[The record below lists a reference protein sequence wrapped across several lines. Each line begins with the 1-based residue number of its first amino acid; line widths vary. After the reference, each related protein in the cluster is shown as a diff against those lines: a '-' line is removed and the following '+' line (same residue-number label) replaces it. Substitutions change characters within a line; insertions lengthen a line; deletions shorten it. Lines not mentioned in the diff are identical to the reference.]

1 MSVFSIDKESLRTHN
16 ETYLNKIYDDTFN
29 VSNNEQRTFEVNNTV
44 YNITSLFL
52 SSMLNMQLTNT
63 STSAGSFFEEN
74 NKYDQFFGRAI
85 LYGDSIQKTM
95 GNITDSIT
103 NMIQPD
109 VDEQGEDGT
118 PSRFVEAHTGVAETY
133 VVMRMRWFA
142 FTGSMV
148 FLSTV
153 FLLTTIFLN
162 RHTNTPPWKSCSL
175 PFLFHGLEGWNEY
188 NDEEL
193 RKMDARA
200 KGMRA
205 KLEKNAEGNIKFM
218 KR

>member
-1 MSVFSIDKESLRTHN
+1 MSAFSIDTESLRTHN
-16 ETYLNKIYDDTFN
+16 ETYLNKIYDTTFN
-29 VSNNEQRTFEVNNTV
+29 VSNNGQRIFEVNNTV

-52 SSMLNMQLTNT
+52 SSMLNMHLTDAPM
-63 STSAGSFFEEN
+63 STGSLIEVN
-74 NKYDQFFGRAI
+74 DKYDHFFGRA
-85 LYGDSIQKTM
+85 LLDGTSVQDTM
-95 GNITDSIT
+95 VYIATSIT
-103 NMIQPD
+103 NMMQSVGD
-109 VDEQGEDGT
+109 LQEDGT
-118 PSRFVEAHTGVAETY
+118 PNLFVEAHTGVAETY

-153 FLLTTIFLN
+153 FLLITIFLN

-188 NDEEL
+188 NDEEP

-200 KGMRA
+200 QGMRA